1 IDVYSTS
8 QLVCETQATKKPRA
22 VIINTPVP
30 SHGGGR
36 AIATHLLGKEC
47 FHIGSKVVKEGT
59 WGGNAGNAFDTGRVD
74 RFTKVKI
81 YHGDVIYGLEITFV
95 VGGKTQR
102 PMVIGEKKRTSK
114 EITLNEDEHFTSIK
128 GYFKAIEGYD
138 ISITQLTLTTDKG
151 RKGKVVKEGPWG
163 ANVGK
168 PFDTGIVD
176 RFINVKIYHEDVIT
190 LGEDEHFT
198 SISGYFKSETDVYIS
213 QLTLTTDMNSSI
225 SAGKKTGKAFC
236 LTLEKEITLWA
247 SLDVINRISPWMPL
261 ECTARWLIPRYGCT
275 SP

>member
-114 EITLNEDEHFTSIK
+114 E
-128 GYFKAIEGYD
+128 
-138 ISITQLTLTTDKG
+138 
-151 RKGKVVKEGPWG
+151 GKVVKEGPWG

>member
-151 RKGKVVKEGPWG
+151 RKV
-163 ANVGK
+163 
-168 PFDTGIVD
+168 
-176 RFINVKIYHEDVIT
+176 
-190 LGEDEHFT
+190 
-198 SISGYFKSETDVYIS
+198 
-213 QLTLTTDMNSSI
+213 
-225 SAGKKTGKAFC
+225 SAGIETGNSFSLA
-236 LTLEKEITLWA
+236 LEKGGHIVSFFGLVGQPIVA
-247 SLDVINRISPWMPL
+247 VDAIGVHCSLADP
-261 ECTARWLIPRYGCT
+261 
-275 SP
+275 